1 MRPEEL
7 YRSPNALAP
16 HYRRFR
22 VSERLLL
29 TGHSHQA
36 WPDCGFDGQQQA
48 WLDAAEHVDDK
59 WERAFAMADRV
70 RRGFAGLLGDPDGDI
85 ALGANTHELVVRLV
99 SALPRRRRRILTTDG
114 EFHTLRRQ
122 LDRWE
127 EAGDFRVDRLA
138 AEPAATVGERLA
150 AAVDETTALVAVSR
164 VFFRNAHIAAGL
176 DRLQEACLAAGAE
189 LLVDAYHALNVVPV
203 SLAAEGLNAAFVVG
217 GGYKYCQLGEGNCFL
232 RIPPG
237 CSLRPVNTGWFAE
250 FESLAAAA
258 PASRKGR
265 GAGGEP
271 AAVTYGA
278 GAARFAGATYDPT
291 SHYRAAAVFDFFAR
305 QRLAPELLRRVSQH
319 QIGRLAAGFD
329 ALDAD
334 PRVISR
340 DRETPLQE
348 IGGFLVLRSPL
359 APAICRSLAA
369 RGVRTDS
376 RGDTLRMG
384 PAPYLSDRQLD
395 DAIGILGEVVRGS

>member
-1 MRPEEL
+1 
-7 YRSPNALAP
+7 
-16 HYRRFR
+16 
-22 VSERLLL
+22 
-29 TGHSHQA
+29 
-36 WPDCGFDGQQQA
+36 
-48 WLDAAEHVDDK
+48 
-59 WERAFAMADRV
+59 
-70 RRGFAGLLGDPDGDI
+70 PDGDI

-250 FESLAAAA
+250 FESLAAAS

-265 GAGGEP
+265 GAGASGGAAAEEPDGAGGNGERGGAAVQEPDGADGEP

-348 IGGFLVLRSPL
+348 IGGFLVLRSPR

-369 RGVRTDS
+369 RGVRADS
-376 RGDTLRMG
+376 RGETLRMG

>member
-1 MRPEEL
+1 MKPEEL

-36 WPDCGFDGQQQA
+36 WPDCGFDAQQQA

-99 SALPRRRRRILTTDG
+99 SALPRQRRRILTTDG

-138 AEPAATVGERLA
+138 AEPAVTVGERLA
-150 AAVDETTALVAVSR
+150 AAVDESTALVAVSR

-189 LLVDAYHALNVVPV
+189 EPD
-203 SLAAEGLNAAFVVG
+203 
-217 GGYKYCQLGEGNCFL
+217 
-232 RIPPG
+232 
-237 CSLRPVNTGWFAE
+237 
-250 FESLAAAA
+250 
-258 PASRKGR
+258 
-265 GAGGEP
+265 GAGGNGERGGAAVQEPDGADGEP

-348 IGGFLVLRSPL
+348 IGGFLVLRSPR

-369 RGVRTDS
+369 RGVRADS
-376 RGDTLRMG
+376 RGETLRMG

>member
-1 MRPEEL
+1 MKPEEL
-7 YRSPNALAP
+7 YRSANALAP

-70 RRGFAGLLGDPDGDI
+70 RQGFAGLLGDPDGDI

-271 AAVTYGA
+271 AAVAYGP

-329 ALDAD
+329 ALNAD